1 MPVKSLM
8 TVLGLPAGD
17 LRRPLRP
24 LDAPALAR
32 GVAIVRALG
41 LDARYAF
48 KASAFGLPAAA
59 EPGAI
64 APAATPAPACTLP

>member
-41 LDARYAF
+41 LDATYGF
-48 KASAFGLPAAA
+48 KVSAVGLPAAA
-59 EPGAI
+59 EPGAP
-64 APAATPAPACTLP
+64 APAAAPGPPCTLP

>member
-41 LDARYAF
+41 LDARYGF
-48 KASAFGLPAAA
+48 KASAVGLPAAA
-59 EPGAI
+59 
-64 APAATPAPACTLP
+64 APAPHCTLP